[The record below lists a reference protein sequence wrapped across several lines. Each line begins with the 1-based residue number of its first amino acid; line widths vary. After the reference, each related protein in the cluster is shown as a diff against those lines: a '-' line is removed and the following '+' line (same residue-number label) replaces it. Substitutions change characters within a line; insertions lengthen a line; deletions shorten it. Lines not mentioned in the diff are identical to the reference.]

1 MKKRL
6 IILVCILTLLAFVSS
21 ASAINRAPKKSA
33 ESKDEPTELKEKT
46 KDRAKTKPKSRASS
60 LSEKVVRSGPSK
72 QRIVPKESKDP
83 RRGSESKGSK
93 EKYDYFMDKN
103 NNGIDDRL
111 EKDVKKK
118 RVPKQEM
125 TEKKASVPSEKT
137 PAKIKPVERT
147 PQKVKDTEVKQK
159 KAQPK
164 RREIERKGQSK
175 RR

>member
-33 ESKDEPTELKEKT
+33 DSKDEPTELKEKT
-46 KDRAKTKPKSRASS
+46 KDRTKTKPKSRASS
-60 LSEKVVRSGPSK
+60 LSEKVMRSGESK
-72 QRIVPKESKDP
+72 QRIGPKESKDSK
-83 RRGSESKGSK
+83 RGSGSKGSK
-93 EKYDYFMDKN
+93 ERYDYFTDKN

-111 EKDVKKK
+111 EKDIKKK

-125 TEKKASVPSEKT
+125 TEKKTSVPSKKT
-137 PAKIKPVERT
+137 PARIKPADKT
-147 PQKVKDTEVKQK
+147 SQKAKNAEVKQK
-159 KAQPK
+159 TQPK
-164 RREIERKGQSK
+164 PKETERKRESK